1 MLNKITTEQFIE
13 KLEFSGI
20 HKSDDINYLAFFSD
34 EYDENEDCIYSLLIY
49 YNDKGEFMDFHVA
62 AGEKPEIILDSN
74 VVTSFQLMNGIYEII
89 KEFSMEK
96 LYKKVKST
104 KKLGVLYE

>member
-1 MLNKITTEQFIE
+1 
-13 KLEFSGI
+13 
-20 HKSDDINYLAFFSD
+20 
-34 EYDENEDCIYSLLIY
+34 
-49 YNDKGEFMDFHVA
+49 MDFHVA